1 MFSLCA
7 VRRSAALGVVVIAC
21 EAVLS
26 VGSPA
31 DLARRRLLG
40 GLALAGLGSVAHVLA
55 MLVGFALLVLTPRL
69 WGGTRRAASL
79 AIAGLL
85 GLAVLSFLKG
95 LGYEQAIAEVCLA
108 LLLACGRS
116 AFPLGCRNRPRLV
129 VVLAALAAWA
139 LTCGALLLAPMVS
152 GPTAN
157 PLGRDLHHAIAH
169 LLGSSVA
176 HPGLGG
182 DWATLVD
189 ILVVCAVAVS
199 VLSVRSLLRP
209 AGGYGGDHH
218 PEHELRAARAIV
230 DRYGE
235 DSIAPFILRSD
246 KAFEFAAG
254 GVLAYRLIGGTAV
267 VSGDPVGPD
276 ESVSLV
282 LCSFLGLARQ
292 RGWRVV
298 LWGVS
303 ARHLSC
309 FASMGLRVLC
319 AGEEAVVDPARFSLE
334 GRSVRKLRQSVGRV
348 QRRGWVISVHEGREI
363 DAGLEAEMEAL
374 ELAWRTAR
382 QRLLGFAMG
391 MGAFESGVG
400 ANDLY
405 LLARSPDGELGGV
418 MRFISHC
425 GKLSLDTMRRVGE
438 TPNGLNEALVCRAL
452 EIARDRGVAEVSLN
466 YAGLGHL
473 VRNEPRGNYAARL
486 LTGFVVARL
495 GRRFQMERLVR
506 FNEKFSPQW
515 RPRYLVY
522 ESRLGLPQAVFRV
535 LQVEGYL
542 RQRQPRRF
550 PAGWRPSARVLPGL
564 PPASAPGVRE
574 VR

>member
-1 MFSLCA
+1 VSSLCA
-7 VRRSAALGVVVIAC
+7 VRRAAALGVAAIAC

-26 VGSPA
+26 AGSPA
-31 DLARRRLLG
+31 DPARRRLLG
-40 GLALAGLGSVAHVLA
+40 GLAPAGLGSVAHVLA

-69 WGGTRRAASL
+69 WGGMRRAASL

-85 GLAVLSFLKG
+85 LLAVLSILKG
-95 LGYEQAIAEVCLA
+95 LEYEQAIPEVCLA

-116 AFPLGCRNRPRLV
+116 AFPLGCRSRPRLV
-129 VVLAALAAWA
+129 VVLGAFAAWA
-139 LTCGALLLAPMVS
+139 LTCGALLLAPVVS
-152 GPTAN
+152 GRTAN
-157 PLGRDLHHAIAH
+157 PLGRDVHHAIAH
-169 LLGSSVA
+169 LLRSAVA
-176 HPGLGG
+176 HPGLGA
-182 DWATLVD
+182 DWATLID

-209 AGGYGGDHH
+209 AGGHGGDHH

-230 DRYGE
+230 DRHGE
-235 DSIAPFILRSD
+235 DSIAPFILRPD
-246 KAFEFAAG
+246 KAFQFAAG
-254 GVLAYRLIGGTAV
+254 GVLAYRLIGETAV

-276 ESVSLV
+276 ESVSPV
-282 LCSFLGLARQ
+282 LSSFLGLARQ
-292 RGWRVV
+292 RGWHVV

-309 FASMGLRVLC
+309 FASMGLRALC

-334 GRSVRKLRQSVGRV
+334 GRSVRKLRQSVHRV
-348 QRRGWVISVHEGREI
+348 QRRGWEISAHEGREI
-363 DAGLEAEMEAL
+363 DADLEAEIEAL
-374 ELAWRTAR
+374 ELTWRTAR

-391 MGAFESGVG
+391 MGAFESGV
-400 ANDLY
+400 APNDLY
-405 LLARSPDGELGGV
+405 LLARAPDGELGGV

-486 LTGFVVARL
+486 LTRFVVARL

-506 FNEKFSPQW
+506 FNEKFSPEW

-535 LQVEGYL
+535 LQAEGYL
-542 RQRQPRRF
+542 SQRQPRRF